1 MGLEGIMAALLARCP
16 TSQFP
21 GLIKESTGAPLS
33 PRLSEQE
40 LLLLLTLL
48 TVFMELRLSLLMDQP
63 TTLLLS
69 TTLPQLTTPLLS
81 TLPPLS
87 MLPLLTMPLLSMPPQ
102 PITPPPTP
110 MCHLHTPTPTL

>member
-87 MLPLLTMPLLSMPPQ
+87 TLPLLTMPPS
-102 PITPPPTP
+102 TP
-110 MCHLHTPTPTL
+110 MSHPHTPTPTL

>member
-16 TSQFP
+16 TSLSP
-21 GLIKESTGAPLS
+21 GHTRESTGAPLS

-48 TVFMELRLSLLMDQP
+48 TVFMELRLSLLMDQL

-87 MLPLLTMPLLSMPPQ
+87 MPPQ

-110 MCHLHTPTPTL
+110 MSLPHTPTPTL